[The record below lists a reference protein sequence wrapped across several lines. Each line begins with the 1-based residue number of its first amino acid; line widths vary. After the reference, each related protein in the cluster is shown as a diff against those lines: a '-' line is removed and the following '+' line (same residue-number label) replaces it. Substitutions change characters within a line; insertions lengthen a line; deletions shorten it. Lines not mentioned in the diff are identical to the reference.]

1 MADLRETKVN
11 ISLAEYTRLVVT
23 ENDFDKVKAV
33 IANAKDDYI
42 GYDTTVLLKALCGIK
57 GDKA

>member
-11 ISLAEYTRLVVT
+11 ITLAEYTRLVVT